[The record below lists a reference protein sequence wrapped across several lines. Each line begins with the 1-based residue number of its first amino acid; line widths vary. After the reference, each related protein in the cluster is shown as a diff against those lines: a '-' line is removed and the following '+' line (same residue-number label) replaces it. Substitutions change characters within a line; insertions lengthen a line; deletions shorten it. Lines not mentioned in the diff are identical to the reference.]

1 MLVLLGALGTGGL
14 LWVAK
19 DYLFTQ
25 SSNNEKSFSDTKLL
39 DKKKQ
44 EEEQADEVN
53 NFVKIMEKQNRKI
66 IFFYGSQTGNAEN
79 YCYQLSKECKKR
91 FNIQP
96 MVADIETYDLK
107 YLDLLTQDNI
117 VVFVVSTYGE
127 GDPTDSA
134 INFWELIHKDQP
146 NFSKCDGDSQP
157 LKQLRYFAFGLGN
170 STYEHFNAAVLGL
183 DKQLTRL
190 GATRLG
196 QVGTGDDDGCLDD
209 DFTQWQESFWPLFGQ
224 VISEIHDD
232 NQEEGNSGSQHA
244 YQVSDANLESD
255 PFYYHGELGDQRNAI
270 QQLYNAK
277 NPYPATIQIRDL
289 TPTLQER
296 HCLHIDVDL
305 ADSGLTYTTGDHL
318 GVWPINNESEVN
330 LVSSIFG
337 WEKNNLLD
345 KVIAVTPTDP
355 TGKPP
360 FPQPTTLRTALRH
373 YLDIASIPS
382 KSVFELLVPYI
393 TNDNI
398 KAGLQRFIDD
408 KEVYRQVV
416 VDEVRNLG
424 QVLAYLLKT
433 TTSDDSDIEAAF
445 EKVPIHVV
453 LECYTRLQPRYYS
466 ISSSSSES
474 KSIVTAT
481 AVTLQY
487 NPTPDRVV
495 YGVNTNYLWSIYQK
509 LYPSLVASDN
519 SPNYPVYAIEGPH
532 QSYFKVNDDQS
543 IVSKLPVH
551 IRQSGFR
558 LPADSSVPIVMVGPG
573 TGVAP
578 FRGFV
583 RERVYQ
589 KQQQQKVGT
598 TLLFFGCR
606 RSNEDFLYSDEWP
619 ELFNQLNDNN
629 NGSRIITA
637 FSRETDQKV
646 YVQHRVRECGEEVWR
661 LLAKEGGY
669 LYVCGDAKH
678 MAKDITK
685 TVVDL
690 AKQYGQYDD
699 EEAALDFVKE
709 LRKAGRYQEDVWA

>member
-1 MLVLLGALGTGGL
+1 MIKSNNQVFEHQLMLVLLGALGTGGL

-25 SSNNEKSFSDTKLL
+25 SSNNEKSSSDTKLL
-39 DKKKQ
+39 DEEKQ
-44 EEEQADEVN
+44 QEQVDEV
-53 NFVKIMEKQNRKI
+53 
-66 IFFYGSQTGNAEN
+66 GNAEN
-79 YCYQLSKECKKR
+79 YCYQLSKECKKQ

-107 YLDLLTQDNI
+107 YLDLLTKDNL

-146 NFSKCDGDSQP
+146 NFSKCNGDSQP
-157 LKQLRYFAFGLGN
+157 LQQLRYFAFGLGN
-170 STYEHFNAAVLGL
+170 STYEHYNAAVLGL

-209 DFTQWQESFWPLFGQ
+209 DFAQWQESFWPLFGQ
-224 VISEIHDD
+224 VISELHDG
-232 NQEEGNSGSQHA
+232 NQEEEGTSGPQHA

-255 PFYYHGELGDQRNAI
+255 SFYYQGELGDQRNTV

-318 GVWPINNESEVN
+318 GVWPINNELEVN
-330 LVSSIFG
+330 LVASLFG

-345 KVIAVTPTDP
+345 KVITVTPTDP
-355 TGKPP
+355 TGKSP

-382 KSVFELLVPYI
+382 KSVFELLIPYI

-398 KAGLQRFIDD
+398 KAGLQQFVDN
-408 KEVYRQVV
+408 KEIYRQVV

-424 QVLAYLLKT
+424 QALAYLLKT
-433 TTSDDSDIEAAF
+433 TTSDDSNNNIETAF
-445 EKVPIHVV
+445 EKVPIHIV

-487 NPTPDRVV
+487 NPTPDRTV

-509 LYPSLVASDN
+509 LYPSLVANDN
-519 SPNYPVYAIEGPH
+519 KTNYPVYAIEGPH
-532 QSYFKVNDDQS
+532 QHYFKINDDQS
-543 IVSKLPVH
+543 MVSKLPVH
-551 IRQSGFR
+551 IRQSSFR
-558 LPADSSVPIVMVGPG
+558 LPVDSSVPVIMIGPG

-606 RSNEDFLYSDEWP
+606 RSNEDFLYADEWP

-629 NGSRIITA
+629 DGSRIITA

-646 YVQHRVRECGEEVWR
+646 YVQHKVREYGEEVWR

-669 LYVCGDAKH
+669 LYVCGDAKR
-678 MAKDITK
+678 MAKDITQ
-685 TVVDL
+685 TVMDL
-690 AKQYGQYDD
+690 AKQYGHYDD
-699 EEAALDFVKE
+699 EEAALNFVKE
-709 LRKAGRYQEDVWA
+709 LRKSGRYQEDVWA